1 VLALQF
7 DLLETS
13 ASKRVAAQL
22 TELLK
27 ETQNHL
33 TTGFVGTPYLNPVL
47 SDMGRN
53 DLAYELLLQE
63 DYPSWLY
70 QVTQGATTVWEH
82 WDGMREDGS
91 LWSADM
97 NSFNHYAYGA
107 IGEWLYRYVAGIQ
120 PDEKQPG
127 FKRVHIKPYPG
138 PGLEWADAS
147 FESMYGQVKSSWR
160 QQTHGEMELCVQI
173 PANTRA
179 EIHLP
184 NADRQ
189 TIRENG
195 SLIHQS
201 AEFQFLNSPGT
212 DVAMTLGSGK
222 YRFTYKLMN
231 EDSECS

>member
-1 VLALQF
+1 
-7 DLLETS
+7 
-13 ASKRVAAQL
+13 
-22 TELLK
+22 
-27 ETQNHL
+27 
-33 TTGFVGTPYLNPVL
+33 
-47 SDMGRN
+47 
-53 DLAYELLLQE
+53 
-63 DYPSWLY
+63 
-70 QVTQGATTVWEH
+70 
-82 WDGMREDGS
+82 
-91 LWSADM
+91 
-97 NSFNHYAYGA
+97 
-107 IGEWLYRYVAGIQ
+107 
-120 PDEKQPG
+120 
-127 FKRVHIKPYPG
+127 
-138 PGLEWADAS
+138 
-147 FESMYGQVKSSWR
+147 MYGQVKSSWR